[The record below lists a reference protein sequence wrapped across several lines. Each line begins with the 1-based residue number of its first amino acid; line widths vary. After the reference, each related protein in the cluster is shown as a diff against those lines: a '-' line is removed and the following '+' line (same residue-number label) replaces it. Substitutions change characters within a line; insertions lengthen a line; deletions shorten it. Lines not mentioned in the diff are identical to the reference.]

1 MIYSEFETFKKI
13 FFRKKKAKNVFRC
26 INFSKFANNEN
37 SLQLSIREMDTY
49 AYQSVNWVQGMNVTA
64 SHFIAM
70 ENFLLERIL
79 QTASVL
85 HKEHYGLL
93 PTEKDISVDISTMKI
108 GNTTRIYLK
117 SYEGITSGGYLIR
130 FEDLEQGLSYNLEN
144 ETEIQSDGW
153 DIVLSIMPFERI
165 PTGMPNASEMPPR
178 YPYVTASYHL
188 SAVAHK
194 ENATFSPYSVVV
206 GFLRKNDSGYQLDAN
221 YIPPALTMSSHE
233 SLKRYSKIF
242 SAEISS
248 IENALQKIL
257 ERVQS
262 QPNRTSVADSI
273 SVLSKEMLR
282 FLSTINYHWKNSLR
296 NLTPYQVTEI
306 LSSFAGAMLTALLFL
321 TKKDKEEMLRYFHE
335 WNGIT
340 PSNFEQML
348 SEIINK
354 KYNHNQINQS
364 MVAVGGVLQML
375 NELFVS
381 LSQLEFV
388 GQHRESI
395 VISERQTQSNTTNS
409 SRWMVD

>member
-1 MIYSEFETFKKI
+1 
-13 FFRKKKAKNVFRC
+13 
-26 INFSKFANNEN
+26 
-37 SLQLSIREMDTY
+37 MDRYT
-49 AYQSVNWVQGMNVTA
+49 YQSVNWAQGMNVTA

-93 PTEKDISVDISTMKI
+93 PTGKETSVDIRTMKV
-108 GNTTRIYLK
+108 GNTTRVYLK

-130 FEDLEQGLSYNLEN
+130 FEDLEDGLSCSLEN
-144 ETEIQSDGW
+144 DAEVQAEGW
-153 DIVLSIMPFERI
+153 DIVLSVVPFERI
-165 PTGMPNASEMPPR
+165 PTGVPDVNEIPPR

-188 SAVAHK
+188 SAVSHK
-194 ENATFSPYSVVV
+194 ENMTYSPYSVVV
-206 GFLRKNDSGYQLDAN
+206 GFLRKNDSGYQLDTN

-233 SLKRYSKIF
+233 ALSTYYKKF
-242 SAEISS
+242 SGWISS
-248 IENALQKIL
+248 LEGALQKIL
-257 ERVQS
+257 ERVQA

-282 FLSTINYHWKNSLR
+282 FLSTINYNWKNNLK

-306 LSSFAGAMLTALLFL
+306 LSSFAGTMLTSLLFL

-354 KYNHNQINQS
+354 RYNHNQINQS
-364 MVAVGGVLQML
+364 MVAVGGLLQML